1 MLEAVMICIICFFA
15 LSMAWFTP
23 QAGTPEMDKPL
34 GKQFACIALVSLP
47 LGLGFANLVGVI

>member
-1 MLEAVMICIICFFA
+1 
-15 LSMAWFTP
+15 MAWFTP